1 MGKKTAMRAN
11 RLVTTFFMRA
21 YAVST
26 FSRLLCIVIGVRI
39 RSCGHRVLSQE
50 GTVERADDILH
61 RAEVEIKQASEAVEE
76 ATGIDRRQF
85 VLLSLIAAAASTL
98 GTDVAGAQAASGAL
112 SPQGATPLVP
122 LGNGEPPAVVFQ
134 AYPGGTGVLMEKL
147 VKEHGRAAFDRAPF
161 VVDKWT
167 GAVPASDTDIAFLPA
182 HTLSALIQQR
192 KLTSVRLT
200 DIYLERIKRLNPTLR
215 CAVTI
220 MEDQARAE
228 ARRADAEIAAGH
240 YRGPLHGI
248 PYGIKDLFSAK
259 GAPTTWG
266 SRDFQSRV
274 IDDDAEVIV
283 RLREAGAV
291 LMAKLATGLFAS
303 NDWWFRGRTNNPW
316 DITRGSSGSSAGPAS
331 ATAAGCVA
339 FGIGT
344 ETSGS
349 IVSPSRECGL
359 SALRPTFGAV
369 SRYGCMTA
377 SFWSDR
383 VGPICRTIED
393 CAMVFN
399 VIHGGDEK
407 DPSTVTAPFH
417 FDRQIKLSSLRIGA
431 DVNAP
436 KAFVDKLRELGAD
449 PKPIA
454 SRPQSARNGGG
465 GGGGDGGAAFDFYV
479 QMKAKELGVDMA
491 SLPALVAQSRS
502 GADSAGGRGGRGAG
516 AGGVPGDPA
525 PMAALLSRA
534 GARSSLA
541 LDFVQAQ
548 RRRHLLILEM
558 AEFMKPW
565 DMYVQAAGAN
575 DDVQL
580 HAQTGH
586 PCAVVPY
593 AFEAP
598 TAPVPGAVMGPGVD
612 SAGVAGG
619 PAVRY
624 NPKPIC
630 AVLAGSLF
638 QEDKILS
645 VAHQFQIH
653 TEWHLK
659 HPAL

>member
-1 MGKKTAMRAN
+1 MRAQSE
-11 RLVTTFFMRA
+11 FK
-21 YAVST
+21 
-26 FSRLLCIVIGVRI
+26 
-39 RSCGHRVLSQE
+39 E
-50 GTVERADDILH
+50 DTVNTADDLLH
-61 RAEVEIKQASEAVEE
+61 QAQTEFEQVSDEVEHV
-76 ATGIDRRQF
+76 TGVDRRQF
-85 VLLSLIAAAASTL
+85 VFMSLVAAAASAL
-98 GTDVAGAQAASGAL
+98 GAGVARAQSGGGAPLIQAA
-112 SPQGATPLVP
+112 PPLIP

-134 AYPGGTGVLMEKL
+134 AYPGGTGALMEKL
-147 VKEHGRAAFDRAPF
+147 VKEHGRAAFDRTAF
-161 VVDKWT
+161 TVEKWS
-167 GAVPASDTDIAFLPA
+167 GPVPTSDSEIAFLPA
-182 HTLSALIQQR
+182 HRLSALIKER
-192 KLTSVRLT
+192 KITSARLT
-200 DIYLERIKRLNPTLR
+200 DIYLERIKRLDPTLR

-220 MEDQARAE
+220 MEDNARAD
-228 ARRADAEIAAGH
+228 ARRCDAEIAAGR

-248 PYGIKDLFSAK
+248 PWGIKDLFSAK

-266 SRDFQSRV
+266 SRDFQNRV
-274 IDDDAEVIV
+274 IDEDAEVV
-283 RLREAGAV
+283 TRLRNAGAV

-316 DITRGSSGSSAGPAS
+316 DIKRGSSGSSAGPSS

-339 FGIGT
+339 FAIGT

-359 SALRPTFGAV
+359 SALRPTFGRV

-393 CAMVFN
+393 CALVFN
-399 VIHGGDEK
+399 AIYGVDEK
-407 DPSTVTAPFH
+407 DPSTVMAPFQ
-417 FDRQIKLSSLRIGA
+417 FDRRINLSALRIGA

-449 PKPIA
+449 PKPIGP
-454 SRPQSARNGGG
+454 RPQFARGS

-491 SLPALVAQSRS
+491 SLPALAARSRT
-502 GADSAGGRGGRGAG
+502 GADSASGRGGRGG
-516 AGGVPGDPA
+516 GGVPGDPA
-525 PMAALLSRA
+525 PMTALLNRA
-534 GARSSLA
+534 GARSALA
-541 LDFVQAQ
+541 LDFVQGQ

-558 AEFMKPW
+558 AAFMKAW
-565 DMYVQAAGAN
+565 DMYVQAVNPN

-586 PCAVVPY
+586 PCAVVQY

-598 TAPVPGAVMGPGVD
+598 TAPVGGAVMGPGVD

-619 PAVRY
+619 PGVRY
-624 NPKPIC
+624 NPKPTC
-630 AVLAGSLF
+630 AVLAGALF
-638 QEDKILS
+638 EEDKILS

-653 TEWHLK
+653 TDWHTR
-659 HPAL
+659 HPAV